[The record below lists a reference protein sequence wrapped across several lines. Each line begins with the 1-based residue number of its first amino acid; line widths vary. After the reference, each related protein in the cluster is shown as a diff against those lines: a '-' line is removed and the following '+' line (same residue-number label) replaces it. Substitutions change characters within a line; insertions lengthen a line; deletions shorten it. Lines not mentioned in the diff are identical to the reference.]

1 MTERHIVAHFQ
12 SVFSCLRL
20 ALINEPPVRWALMG
34 SSSVEPPPVT
44 GAVSYSLDVQ
54 KISRLRKHLIIPY
67 IYHTGIEESMPV
79 R

>member
-12 SVFSCLRL
+12 SVFSCSRL
-20 ALINEPPVRWALMG
+20 ALANEPPVRRALMG

-54 KISRLRKHLIIPY
+54 DISQLRKHTITLY
-67 IYHTGIEESMPV
+67 LV
-79 R
+79 LV